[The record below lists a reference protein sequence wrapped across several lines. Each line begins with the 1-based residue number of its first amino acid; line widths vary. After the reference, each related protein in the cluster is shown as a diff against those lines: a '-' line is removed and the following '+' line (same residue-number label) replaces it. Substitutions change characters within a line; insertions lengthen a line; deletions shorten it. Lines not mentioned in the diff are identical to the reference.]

1 MNGERKVIS
10 FTVTGFGEEYTVQ
23 TYENEYRNLM
33 VLLNDK
39 IYMEDFGQCGG
50 QGRCGTCL
58 VEVTASGGGLLTHER
73 NEQSTI
79 AKKGWV
85 GQNTR
90 LSCQIFINDALNGA
104 VINIPDDLL

>member
-1 MNGERKVIS
+1 MNGERKAIS
-10 FTVTGFGEEYTVQ
+10 FTVTGFGEEYAVQ

-50 QGRCGTCL
+50 QGRCATCL
-58 VEVTASGGGLLTHER
+58 VEVTAPGGGLLTPER

-79 AKKGWV
+79 GKKGAV
-85 GQNTR
+85 GKNVR

>member
-1 MNGERKVIS
+1 MERKIVS
-10 FTVTGFGEEYTVQ
+10 FTVISFGEEYTIE

-50 QGRCGTCL
+50 QGRCATCM
-58 VEVTASGGGLLTHER
+58 VEVAAPDSVLLTLER

-79 AKKGWV
+79 AKKGEV
-85 GQNTR
+85 GKNAR

>member
-1 MNGERKVIS
+1 MNGERKTIS
-10 FTVTGFGEEYTVQ
+10 FTVTSFGEEYEVQ

-50 QGRCGTCL
+50 QGRCATCL
-58 VEVTASGGGLLTHER
+58 VEVTAPNGGLLTLER

-79 AKKGWV
+79 AKKGEV
-85 GQNTR
+85 GQNAR
-90 LSCQIFINDALNGA
+90 LSCQIFISDALNGA

>member
-10 FTVTGFGEEYTVQ
+10 FTVVSFGEKYEVQ

-33 VLLNDK
+33 VLLNDR

-50 QGRCGTCL
+50 QGRCATCM
-58 VEVTASGGGLLTHER
+58 VEVTTTNESFLTLER

-79 AKKGWV
+79 AKKGEV
-85 GQNTR
+85 GKNAR
-90 LSCQIFINDALNGA
+90 LSCQIFINNALNRA
-104 VINIPDDLL
+104 VINIPEDLF